1 MEVLILLDSIK
12 KGFRNALKTYL
23 DLVKIIVPVYIFVT
37 FLKYTGVI
45 EIIADFFSPIMIYL
59 GLPGEAML
67 ALLTAY
73 LLNMYA
79 GLAVIASIDLGVKE
93 ITILGVMIG
102 IAHSMIIESA
112 VFKKINVNVLKINI
126 LRTVMAI
133 LVGFIL
139 NLIL

>member
-1 MEVLILLDSIK
+1 MEVLNLLDSVK
-12 KGFRNALKTYL
+12 KGFRNALKTYI
-23 DLVKIIVPVYIFVT
+23 DLVKIIIPVYILVT

-45 EIIADFFSPIMIYL
+45 GIIANLFSPVMIYL

-112 VFKKINVNVLKINI
+112 VFKKINVNVLKVNI
-126 LRTVMAI
+126 LRTVISI
-133 LVGFIL
+133 LAGFIL

>member
-1 MEVLILLDSIK
+1 MEVINLLVTIK
-12 KGFRNALKTYL
+12 NGFKKALTTYI
-23 DLVKIIVPVYIFVT
+23 DLLKIIIPVYFLVT

-45 EIIADFFSPIMIYL
+45 EIIAKWFSPVMIYL

-79 GLAVIASIDLGVKE
+79 GLAVIAGIDLGVKE

-112 VFKKINVNVLKINI
+112 VFKKINVNIIKINI

-133 LVGFIL
+133 LAGFVL
-139 NLIL
+139 NIVL

>member
-1 MEVLILLDSIK
+1 MLSTIN
-12 KGFRNALKTYL
+12 KGFKNAFNTYI
-23 DLVKIIVPVYIFVT
+23 DLVKIIIPVYILVT

-93 ITILGVMIG
+93 ITILGAMIG

-112 VFKKINVNVLKINI
+112 VFKKINVNIIKINI
-126 LRTVMAI
+126 LRTVMSI
-133 LVGFIL
+133 LAGFIL
-139 NLIL
+139 NLII

>member
-1 MEVLILLDSIK
+1 MEVLLLLNTIK
-12 KGFRNALKTYL
+12 KGLQNALNTYL
-23 DLVKIIVPVYIFVT
+23 DLVKIIIPVYILVT

-93 ITILGVMIG
+93 ITILGTMIG

-112 VFKKINVNVLKINI
+112 VFKKINVNIFKINI
-126 LRTVMAI
+126 LRTVMSI
-133 LVGFIL
+133 LAGFFL
-139 NLIL
+139 NLII

>member
-1 MEVLILLDSIK
+1 MEVINLLVTIK
-12 KGFRNALKTYL
+12 NGFKKALTTYI
-23 DLVKIIVPVYIFVT
+23 DLLKIIIPVYFLVT

-45 EIIADFFSPIMIYL
+45 EIIAKWFSPVMIYL

-79 GLAVIASIDLGVKE
+79 GLAVIAGIDLGVKE

-112 VFKKINVNVLKINI
+112 VFKKINVNIIKINI

-133 LVGFIL
+133 LAGIVLNVIL
-139 NLIL
+139 

>member
-1 MEVLILLDSIK
+1 MLNTIK
-12 KGFRNALKTYL
+12 KGLKNALNTYL
-23 DLVKIIVPVYIFVT
+23 DLVKIIIPVYILVT
-37 FLKYTGVI
+37 FFKYTGVI

-93 ITILGVMIG
+93 ITILGTMIG

-112 VFKKINVNVLKINI
+112 VFKKINVNIFKINI
-126 LRTVMAI
+126 LRTVMSI
-133 LVGFIL
+133 LAGFFL
-139 NLIL
+139 NLII

>member
-1 MEVLILLDSIK
+1 LLNTIK
-12 KGFRNALKTYL
+12 KGLKNALNTYL
-23 DLVKIIVPVYIFVT
+23 DLVKIIIPVYILVT
-37 FLKYTGVI
+37 FFKYTGVI

-93 ITILGVMIG
+93 ITILGTMIG

-112 VFKKINVNVLKINI
+112 VFKKINVNIFKINI
-126 LRTVMAI
+126 LRTVMSI
-133 LVGFIL
+133 LAGFFL
-139 NLIL
+139 NLII